1 MRRSTPRVFSGIEPH
16 TPRVCGPKSNSSFRA
31 NSDDSRRCVPP
42 PVPCRNQPPPL
53 PPKHHLRKNIGVEFN
68 KHREPLEPLDSYGKY
83 VYESISDSNVSSRS
97 NRHPTLPRSYATRN
111 FPQSSATSPLGFRSV
126 SPHTIGFNCGGRNV
140 SGHAPYDARTFKFP
154 FSTPFAFDPNSEPL
168 NGPCTCS
175 LGGTKQPFNP
185 NNQSPVWSKMPPV
198 VTRPSD
204 AVQSKDAGS
213 GTRDPSHQEKKSTH
227 VDSRP
232 WTISRFSRTMS
243 RFFRWKMSHRKSK
256 SNSMRSRSVYFT
268 EFQDKFNVNIAP
280 VPSHLSA
287 VRPPAV
293 TLPSSPSVPLP
304 PTVPTL
310 TGETATSTSSALH
323 CHDTA
328 RHQQPVQTVS
338 AVSTSTEMPTCGSPP
353 GISCVHH
360 VHHIHHVHH
369 VHHHLHHLPPPPLPA
384 SLPSPGSQVVTS
396 SPPPVTD
403 DAAALIMMLEN
414 AATLG
419 ETPPPPSLPLSGFK
433 DSKSAEQ
440 QVVGNAGNSHTYSAY
455 GVRGGTTPA
464 CCPISPTPPP
474 PPPPPPPLPPQIS
487 SASTLHRQN
496 TTVCSDPRCITA
508 HCRRHVQGSPGD
520 HQHCTPTSIELADL
534 AEAGA
539 EAVFANGGSGGR
551 TTTMTTTSSSSCT
564 DPLPPSPPNAI
575 SVVPSCPNSPAPP
588 TPAATAGS
596 GAAPAPT
603 HLMHHMHHHHMH
615 HMLHHLRPPSTSS
628 SATANAAITS
638 VHPTPAAAT
647 AAVPASS
654 GSAVSNS
661 TTAPDHR
668 SSFQESM
675 KALRKMGWYWGPL
688 SFTEAEKLLANRP
701 DGTFLVRDSAH
712 DTFFLSLSFRVRGTT
727 YHTRIEHN
735 QGRFSFWFEPE
746 SHSARTVVEFIEKAV
761 AHSIGG
767 KYHYFLQT
775 STPGQQPVEV
785 SLLYPLSR
793 FQVVQSLKHLARFTI
808 LSNVR
813 RDHVA
818 RLPLPPGQ
826 IGYLLEKQVYWES
839 LEDFEETIRDRP
851 PLQFTPVSASS
862 SSSTTNP

>member
-1 MRRSTPRVFSGIEPH
+1 MRRSTPGVFSGVEPH
-16 TPRVCGPKSNSSFRA
+16 TPRVCGSKSNSSFRA
-31 NSDDSRRCVPP
+31 NSDDSRRCIPP

-53 PPKHHLRKNIGVEFN
+53 PPKHHLRKNTGVEFN

-97 NRHPTLPRSYATRN
+97 NRHLPLPRSYATRN
-111 FPQSSATSPLGFRSV
+111 FPQSSTTSPFGFRSV
-126 SPHTIGFNCGGRNV
+126 SPHTFGLNCGGRNV
-140 SGHAPYDARTFKFP
+140 SGHAPYDARTFKYP
-154 FSTPFAFDPNSEPL
+154 FSTPFAFDPNSEL
-168 NGPCTCS
+168 LKGPCTCS
-175 LGGTKQPFNP
+175 LGAGGGKKLSFNSS
-185 NNQSPVWSKMPPV
+185 NQSPVWSKMPSV

-204 AVQSKDAGS
+204 AVQSKATRS
-213 GTRDPSHQEKKSTH
+213 GASDQNHQEKKSTH
-227 VDSRP
+227 VDNRP
-232 WTISRFSRTMS
+232 WTISRLSRTMS
-243 RFFRWKMSHRKSK
+243 RFFRRGMSHRKSK
-256 SNSMRSRSVYFT
+256 SNPMRSRSDYFND
-268 EFQDKFNVNIAP
+268 FQNKFNGNIAP

-287 VRPPAV
+287 VRSPAV

-304 PTVPTL
+304 PTVPPL
-310 TGETATSTSSALH
+310 TEETATSSSALH
-323 CHDTA
+323 CHDA
-328 RHQQPVQTVS
+328 VRHQHPVQTV
-338 AVSTSTEMPTCGSPP
+338 AMVSTSTEMPTCTSPP
-353 GISCVHH
+353 SISCVHH

-369 VHHHLHHLPPPPLPA
+369 VHHHLHHLPPPPPPPPA
-384 SLPSPGSQVVTS
+384 SLPSPGSQAVTS
-396 SPPPVTD
+396 FPPPVTD
-403 DAAALIMMLEN
+403 DAAAALIMMLEN

-419 ETPPPPSLPLSGFK
+419 ETPPPPTLPLSVLK

-440 QVVGNAGNSHTYSAY
+440 QVSSAGNSHTYSAY
-455 GVRGGTTPA
+455 GVRSGATPA

-474 PPPPPPPLPPQIS
+474 PQPPPLPPQPS

-520 HQHCTPTSIELADL
+520 HQHRTPTSVELAEL

-539 EAVFANGGSGGR
+539 EAVFANGGNGGR

-564 DPLPPSPPNAI
+564 DPLPPSPPNAT

-588 TPAATAGS
+588 TPAATAGA
-596 GAAPAPT
+596 GTTPAPT

-615 HMLHHLRPPSTSS
+615 HMLHHLRPPSTT
-628 SATANAAITS
+628 ATANAAAIAP
-638 VHPTPAAAT
+638 VHPAPAAA
-647 AAVPASS
+647 PGSS
-654 GSAVSNS
+654 SAVSNS
-661 TTAPDHR
+661 TTTPDHR

-746 SHSARTVVEFIEKAV
+746 SHSASTVVEFIEKAV

-808 LSNVR
+808 LSHVR

-851 PLQFTPVSASS
+851 PLQFTPVAASS
-862 SSSTTNP
+862 SSSTAKP